1 MVSAY
6 RQKQSFQIDFF
17 QLEHDSIWNPKQ
29 LCFLGMTVLARQT
42 IVSKEGL
49 IGDNE
54 NVFVWL
60 SIFWQ
65 THNSKVLP
73 DCQLPFRKSI
83 VKVFTSLWATSLT
96 ISSYGDY
103 FPSFLLQRYSSV
115 CQGKFTT
122 YGHITHFCHCPGR
135 AMIFTRPLWLD
146 GLTILSP
153 CMQLN

>member
-17 QLEHDSIWNPKQ
+17 QLEHGSIWNTRQ
-29 LCFLGMTVLARQT
+29 LCFLGWRFWQGRQLYR
-42 IVSKEGL
+42 KQEGL

-65 THNSKVLP
+65 IHNITVLP

-83 VKVFTSLWATSLT
+83 VKVFPSLWATSLT

-103 FPSFLLQRYSSV
+103 FPSLLLRYSSV
-115 CQGKFTT
+115 CQGKFII
-122 YGHITHFCHCPGR
+122 YGQITHFCHCPGR
-135 AMIFTRPLWLD
+135 PFSQGHCEPTDW
-146 GLTILSP
+146 
-153 CMQLN
+153 QF